1 MPTKDLKAILQ
12 EIQKLAKP
20 IDLSGGGGGAA
31 PAQTG
36 HGPQA
41 IQGGPAAGG
50 GGNVNPTPAI
60 KEMQK
65 AMQDFAA
72 KVTAYSADAKTKTIR
87 DDRKNFNDFLTE
99 QYLATSDVKG
109 AEYSKDPTQT
119 KQVDKQKQATDLA
132 EMDYIVDGLK
142 RIGGQRNELQAD
154 NVWDFRTNNAL
165 KNIYAFAYAL
175 INIEKDFGKAGAR
188 MFNEDSLKQMD
199 ENIPEDV
206 NPSKLPGAE
215 KAKKAAALTPLINSL
230 GKFYEYYVKKIALN
244 PQYRG
249 YIEGTYDMFTV
260 KPGGEDPGKLTPQEQ
275 ERLGKEA
282 NTLKLQ
288 HVVLPSKSG
297 DKPFDIAYSYLA
309 SPQNFNK
316 LLATL
321 GYTPNE
327 VENPDIQKKVLDA
340 VRNHVT
346 ALISGRY

>member
-20 IDLSGGGGGAA
+20 IDLSGGGGGAPA
-31 PAQTG
+31 PTT

-41 IQGGPAAGG
+41 INQGG
-50 GGNVNPTPAI
+50 GGGGAYVNATPAI

-72 KVTAYSADAKTKTIR
+72 KVTQYSTDAKTKTIR
-87 DDRKNFNDFLTE
+87 DDRKNFNDFITE

-109 AEYSKDPTQT
+109 AEYSKDPTQV

-132 EMDYIVDGLK
+132 EMDYIIDGLK
-142 RIGGQRNELQAD
+142 RIGGQRNELLAD
-154 NVWDFRTNNAL
+154 NIWDFRTNNAL
-165 KNIYAFAYAL
+165 KNIYAFANAL

-188 MFNEDSLKQMD
+188 MFNESSLKQME
-199 ENIPEDV
+199 ENIPDEV
-206 NPSKLPGAE
+206 NPAKLPGAE
-215 KAKKAAALTPLINSL
+215 KIKMATALTPLIVSL
-230 GKFYEYYVKKIALN
+230 GKFYEYYVKKIAIN

-249 YIEGTYDMFTV
+249 YIEGTYDMFKI

-297 DKPFDIAYSYLA
+297 DKPVDIAYSYLA

-316 LLATL
+316 LLSTVL